1 MAEVVRPNN
10 SFQPRAFLKLEPSGV
25 RTSLAAVLPLIVGQL
40 VGYPSI
46 GLYVGLSGL
55 YLSVSDKEGST
66 LLTLLIGIMLN
77 AVVIFSGTLI
87 GNFMLPAIA
96 LLFILAF
103 AGGMMAAFGEVAAQI
118 GFVITLIFAVA
129 LGQPGNFQTATE
141 RFQAFLV
148 GGAFSLILTSTLWY
162 FNRKTSSAIDETDAQ
177 KEIEMQTQMN
187 PVRGLLDQLTPRS
200 IIFRHAMR
208 LAVAAMIAVAIF
220 KYFRVEHGYWLII
233 TALVIV
239 KPIFADTRRRA
250 IERVLGSVAGG
261 ILAVLIA
268 ATVQNI
274 IVIDIL
280 LLVFSVLAFSH
291 VRTNYGFYAL
301 FLTPFVVLMIDTVVP
316 GDWQIAFVRILD
328 TLIGGAIALSVSYLL
343 RPRNTFSGNV
353 ESA

>member
-1 MAEVVRPNN
+1 
-10 SFQPRAFLKLEPSGV
+10 
-25 RTSLAAVLPLIVGQL
+25 
-40 VGYPSI
+40 
-46 GLYVGLSGL
+46 
-55 YLSVSDKEGST
+55 
-66 LLTLLIGIMLN
+66 
-77 AVVIFSGTLI
+77 
-87 GNFMLPAIA
+87 
-96 LLFILAF
+96 
-103 AGGMMAAFGEVAAQI
+103 MAAFGEVAAQI